1 LHSRRRSTGL
11 TKNIS
16 PLSLIKKRYSKVT
29 GKTVCDRLFKNMRA
43 TRSKELTLVPGITH
57 QTVCK
62 WIGNTIAVSNEHYL
76 TPSQSEHARA
86 VALVTENKPTS
97 KKDTNMWANLWAILP
112 SPSSSTQLSDALE
125 NQVMKATAQQ
135 QPVQATLLLQELTTL
150 LASTPDAASLL
161 MSAISAKAKKPQSSS
176 NRGRTCTP
184 EGTGS

>member
-1 LHSRRRSTGL
+1 
-11 TKNIS
+11 
-16 PLSLIKKRYSKVT
+16 
-29 GKTVCDRLFKNMRA
+29 
-43 TRSKELTLVPGITH
+43 
-57 QTVCK
+57 
-62 WIGNTIAVSNEHYL
+62 
-76 TPSQSEHARA
+76 

-176 NRGRTCTP
+176 NRGRIDGFIDGKYRVGKMKGVNTTP
-184 EGTGS
+184 ITTPSEPSKATIGFNKRKLQGLLGSIWDAVQETIEIENQS

>member
-1 LHSRRRSTGL
+1 MVAHGSQL
-11 TKNIS
+11 TEV
-16 PLSLIKKRYSKVT
+16 P

-86 VALVTENKPTS
+86 VALVTEKKPTS
-97 KKDTNMWANLWAILP
+97 KKETNMWAILP
-112 SPSSSTQLSDALE
+112 SPSLSTQLSDALE